1 MARASCDERPRPL
14 GVSSWAVREP
24 CRGIRNNGFDDRCY
38 EFRSSDTA
46 HTGQYDRGADI
57 QVGRRLLFAEL
68 LARPVTSKF
77 IAWGKGR
84 QRTAFQ
90 SNCTSTIA
98 FFAGPSFQEGRVS
111 VVEGASANA
120 GRLAAKRTA
129 SEASAASSTR
139 QWMPKEQGWGFMFA
153 SLPRFR
159 MNGAETPEGAT
170 LSGRPLFVRTI

>member
-1 MARASCDERPRPL
+1 MFRSASFSSDEGLASFAPRHRVRCTCEAVAQATRCRLRRGLPQMARASCDERPRPL

-84 QRTAFQ
+84 QRTAFP
-90 SNCTSTIA
+90 SNCTSERTLDAACLLFDGDATLKVGDIPS
-98 FFAGPSFQEGRVS
+98 AGTTQD
-111 VVEGASANA
+111 NA
-120 GRLAAKRTA
+120 GATVG
-129 SEASAASSTR
+129 SSA
-139 QWMPKEQGWGFMFA
+139 
-153 SLPRFR
+153 
-159 MNGAETPEGAT
+159 
-170 LSGRPLFVRTI
+170 